1 MAAASEDSSI
11 RDKPSRFNVV
21 TSLVSTVV
29 LPGDS
34 VVISPLLAHWDEIY
48 ALLLRATLA
57 PDPRRPGELTP
68 WTISSKILWDRQLA
82 SCRNPNISP
91 QWSADHHDIVQK
103 RLRDTVID
111 LSTASS
117 CRSCRVLSI

>member
-68 WTISSKILWDRQLA
+68 WTISSKILCIHRDRQLA
-82 SCRNPNISP
+82 SGRNPNISP

-103 RLRDTVID
+103 RLRDTVI
-111 LSTASS
+111 
-117 CRSCRVLSI
+117 